1 MALAHSYSNSPH
13 STGASPV
20 TSKAAVK
27 SRMGSASQQYQR
39 SQVETA
45 SPTRLVIMLYE
56 GAIRFC
62 QLALDAMAAKDLPV
76 QHENLL
82 KAQRIIAELLGS
94 LNREKGSEVAD
105 NLARLYTHMLEQLV
119 VANLHDQSGT
129 HPVCAVHAA
138 RPVGILGGS
147 GAADGA
153 GNRGRREE
161 EKKRRREA
169 RTGNREQGTG
179 NRRQSIGNRQ
189 SKIENRKFAA
199 FGESPCLN

>member
-1 MALAHSYSNSPH
+1 MALAHSYSNQPY
-13 STGASPV
+13 STGTSPV
-20 TSKAAVK
+20 PSKAAVK

-39 SQVETA
+39 AQVETA

-62 QLALDAMAAKDLPV
+62 QLAFDAMAAKDLPV

-119 VANLHDQSGT
+119 VANLHDQPE
-129 HPVCAVHAA
+129 PVKFVQSMLRDLWASWVEVE
-138 RPVGILGGS
+138 RLTEP
-147 GAADGA
+147 GA
-153 GNRGRREE
+153 GEE
-161 EKKRRREA
+161 EKTGQG
-169 RTGNREQGTG
+169 TGNREQGTES
-179 NRRQSIGNRQ
+179 NLSA
-189 SKIENRKFAA
+189 IENRKSKI
-199 FGESPCLN
+199 GNSPRLGSLHA